1 MIETKQR
8 DIKGLQ
14 VTSAQLPAMRAY
26 GVFTRLG
33 VILGPALA
41 SLGGLDIKSL
51 DSDVGHLGPATGALL
66 GGLSEDIPLVLALL
80 QSTSVDVD
88 GRRIELNGEDKIN
101 HVFSGKFLALLLTLK
116 FAIEVN
122 FADFLDAGRAAIEA
136 REEAPEATDPK

>member
-1 MIETKQR
+1 MIETKTR

-41 SLGGLDIKSL
+41 SLGELDVKSL
-51 DSDVGHLGPATGALL
+51 DSEVEQLGPAVGALL
-66 GGLSEDIPLVLALL
+66 GGLSQDVPLVLALL
-80 QSTSVDVD
+80 QSTSVVVE
-88 GRRIELNGEDKIN
+88 GKRIELNDEAKIN
-101 HVFSGKFLALLLTLK
+101 HAFSGKFLALLLTLK
-116 FAIEVN
+116 FAVEVN

-136 REEAPEATDPK
+136 REDKAETDPK